1 MIEAVKTVRERIRW
15 ILENQKLSESA
26 LSKKAGLTRSHVG
39 RYLSDRIHHL
49 GDETL
54 AAIALAAHV
63 RVEWLRDGIGDPSSA
78 LDTQRGMDHG
88 SLLDALTT
96 AFRRHP
102 DATMEDLDAVRRL
115 LQGDSPT
122 RLPME
127 HATAIL
133 ASWLSAARVLRLR
146 GESVSWDSL
155 AVYLANPTPDP
166 AASAAH
172 RGRN

>member
-1 MIEAVKTVRERIRW
+1 MIHAVKTVRERIRW
-15 ILENQKLSESA
+15 ILESQKLSESA

-63 RVEWLRDGIGDPSSA
+63 RVEWLRDGIGDP

-102 DATMEDLDAVRRL
+102 DATLDDLDAVRRL
-115 LQGDSPT
+115 LQGDAAP

-127 HATAIL
+127 HAAIIL

-146 GESVSWDSL
+146 GESVSWDVL
-155 AVYLANPTPDP
+155 AVYLSNPTPDP
-166 AASAAH
+166 AASAAS